1 MKEETKEEKTE
12 EVKSVSNP
20 TIDAANAAAKRTEEA
35 AAKLQVQLDR
45 QEAIESQRILG
56 GGIAA
61 EEKVAND
68 GKTKL
73 AVYKRGIFRGFAGA
87 GGVVVGV
94 GLITDTSTGAANEL
108 AAADVNSE
116 NIVGRALETAAD
128 TESFLF
134 ELNPFTVNL
143 A

>member
-56 GGIAA
+56 GGS
-61 EEKVAND
+61 E
-68 GKTKL
+68 
-73 AVYKRGIFRGFAGA
+73 AG
-87 GGVVVGV
+87 
-94 GLITDTSTGAANEL
+94 TE
-108 AAADVNSE
+108 
-116 NIVGRALETAAD
+116 IVKKEETAK
-128 TESFLF
+128 EYSERVMSG
-134 ELNPFTVNL
+134 ELNGR
-143 A
+143 